1 MLLCKE
7 CGKTI
12 ADSGYEKVHYGICAS
27 CPLPSEERKED
38 NSELLFDLETIRE
51 VVDIVI
57 GDDGFRSKEVIEIL
71 KMEKANATK
80 IIKAPYHSSCY
91 DHGQDKEYTKFYRRT
106 YTVADSIIDINSKS
120 WRRDIVSWLIRR
132 AFDKYETRET
142 DGDPLEQLNNEFDW
156 VK

>member
-1 MLLCKE
+1 MNNMEEKE
-7 CGKTI
+7 RFNLIKQRV
-12 ADSGYEKVHYGICAS
+12 D
-27 CPLPSEERKED
+27 RED
-38 NSELLFDLETIRE
+38 YLIGWKDKKSDLDQR
-51 VVDIVI
+51 
-57 GDDGFRSKEVIEIL
+57 
-71 KMEKANATK
+71 

-156 VK
+156 VKQ